1 MMGTIALS
9 LAGLSRTLLLNLWLW
24 QQTTPLESPQPTT
37 PPPRPPADQN
47 MMRRIWNYINYDFTV
62 GNFKISIANIVL
74 GVAIF
79 AGAIIISRS
88 VRSLMERRMAARVNL
103 DPGIQYTVL
112 RLIHY
117 LVITLGVLFALK
129 TAFGLDLTT
138 LAVVFTALSVGIGF
152 GLQFI
157 AGDLASGFI
166 LLFER
171 PVRVGDFIT
180 ITGPDSKLT
189 EGRVQSINLRTTI
202 VITNDHI
209 AAIVPNSKLV
219 NENLINWSYGER
231 RSRIS
236 IPIGVSY
243 DSDVELVTQTLLR
256 AAEGVDH
263 VMEEPK
269 PSVQFLS
276 FGDYSLNFR
285 LLVWTSRPRRHPS
298 IKSDINYRI
307 QRLFKEAGI
316 EIPFP
321 QQDLNLRGGSLHITP
336 ADNLGP
342 EEVEEEE
349 GNAKL
354 KM

>member
-9 LAGLSRTLLLNLWLW
+9 LTDLSRTLLVNLLLW
-24 QQTTPLESPQPTT
+24 QEQSPTATPQPT
-37 PPPRPPADQN
+37 PAPTLQGGQSVW
-47 MMRRIWNYINYDFTV
+47 RSIWNDYLNYPFKI
-62 GNFKISIANIVL
+62 GNFEIRLSSLAI
-74 GVAIF
+74 GVVIF
-79 AGAIIISRS
+79 VVAIIISRS
-88 VRSLMERRMAARVNL
+88 VRAFMERRLVARANL

-129 TAFGLDLTT
+129 TAFSLDLTT

-180 ITGPDSKLT
+180 ISGPDSKIT

-202 VITNDHI
+202 VMTNDHI

-219 NENLINWSYGER
+219 NQNLLNWSYRER

-236 IPIGVSY
+236 IPVGVSY
-243 DSDVELVTQTLLR
+243 NSDVDLVTETLLR
-256 AAEGVDH
+256 AAEGVEY

-269 PSVQFLS
+269 PGVQFIG
-276 FGDYSLNFR
+276 FGDYALDFR
-285 LLVWTSRPRRHPS
+285 LLIWTSRPRRHMQ
-298 IKSDINYRI
+298 IKSNINYRI
-307 QRLFKEAGI
+307 HRLFKEAAI

-321 QQDLNLRGGSLHITP
+321 QQDLNLRGSALQIAP
-336 ADNLGP
+336 ANDDYGP
-342 EEVEEEE
+342 EEEGEEES
-349 GNAKL
+349 KDS
-354 KM
+354 K